1 MCDKAAAE
9 YRKTVESV
17 FTMFTMFTRY
27 LAGDASVV
35 QEIHDN
41 AASSAPVN
49 AFARRGLKH
58 EPVRTQNTRAPPGGL
73 MLPHSR
79 CRIRAAAFTLP
90 HSRCRIMRCL

>member
-1 MCDKAAAE
+1 MLMCDKAAAE

-17 FTMFTMFTRY
+17 FTMFTRY
-27 LAGDASVV
+27 LAGDTSVV

-58 EPVRTQNTRAPPGGL
+58 EPVRT
-73 MLPHSR
+73 
-79 CRIRAAAFTLP
+79 
-90 HSRCRIMRCL
+90 